1 MASCSHA
8 FAICHLIAHRAVR
21 RWRWRLL
28 MEVRVCGWSWKQM
41 WWYKDSEIASDYVST
56 LLQGLH
62 PSSEHLLI
70 DVGGRTLA
78 PKLYWSSTAYHDHG
92 TFTRKCRWSICRQN
106 TGSHHTMQNFCSGAQ
121 DDLDCYPPSR
131 ISTVSTT
138 FCGVNHKTR
147 LQWARQL
154 FISMID
160 LELERRPSKCLW
172 WHLCNTRQ
180 TQRGRATS
188 KEEKQSF
195 IAKKAQVNDN
205 GISP

>member
-1 MASCSHA
+1 MMWTR
-8 FAICHLIAHRAVR
+8 ICHAK
-21 RWRWRLL
+21 RWPTKQ
-28 MEVRVCGWSWKQM
+28 VDGGKSVCVKMWS
-41 WWYKDSEIASDYVST
+41 WYKDSEIASDYVST
-56 LLQGLH
+56 LLRGLH

-78 PKLYWSSTAYHDHG
+78 PELYWSSTAYHDHG
-92 TFTRKCRWSICRQN
+92 TFTRKCRCSICRQK
-106 TGSHHTMQNFCSGAQ
+106 TGSHHTMQNFWRSSGAR

-131 ISTVSTT
+131 VSTVSTT

-160 LELERRPSKCLW
+160 LELEHRPSKCLW

-195 IAKKAQVNDN
+195 IAKKAQVNDK